1 MSKIEEKYP
10 ILIGNGPTKTE
21 ELHGTQE
28 AGLPYISVLTN
39 PTSGGVT
46 ASFASLGDVIIAEPT
61 DEFFLD
67 TFGIYINRIA
77 DMEYRS
83 ELLKVLIPMQQHI
96 DGTEEFFGQILS

>member
-21 ELHGTQE
+21 ELHGIQE
-28 AGLPYISVLTN
+28 VAHFICEEGLK
-39 PTSGGVT
+39 
-46 ASFASLGDVIIAEPT
+46 GDVVITELN
-61 DEFFLD
+61 DEFILD

>member
-1 MSKIEEKYP
+1 MSGIEKKYP

-21 ELHGTQE
+21 ELYNIHDVAHFICE
-28 AGLPYISVLTN
+28 E
-39 PTSGGVT
+39 GVK
-46 ASFASLGDVIIAEPT
+46 GDVIITEPT